1 MINQNWEFTKEEAA
15 IPLIPPNIP
24 PTIAP
29 LTEWF
34 FTGDA
39 TCTWSGIRSGN
50 STIPYRRL
58 KLLQLLKSRATKSIE
73 IPHFE
78 ALDRV
83 NLRSIKLLDTFG
95 HWLGPICFSASP
107 FNIRTTTEYCAKG
120 LGSPNPT
127 APKTRPISAAATV
140 SVKDGC
146 GKVWVLEV
154 DLTHNFTSTVSPTWH
169 ILETQGS
176 LRIAQSSLAHSPLLF
191 KTKANLPAKKK
202 QTKSTS
208 KNQMRPKLRPSQ
220 ANCPLPLKILATPK
234 DHMASDGIWELKL
247 VVPHLAT
254 WDGRQQRKWH
264 RSNIAQSFLV
274 KYQVMAFVISVLDF
288 EPRDDWDYLKDKRWE
303 AKFFPSNM
311 RMSAIFPSN

>member
-50 STIPYRRL
+50 STIPYRRH

-95 HWLGPICFSASP
+95 HWLGPICFSASPP

-176 LRIAQSSLAHSPLLF
+176 LRI
-191 KTKANLPAKKK
+191 
-202 QTKSTS
+202 
-208 KNQMRPKLRPSQ
+208 
-220 ANCPLPLKILATPK
+220 LK
-234 DHMASDGIWELKL
+234 
-247 VVPHLAT
+247 VP
-254 WDGRQQRKWH
+254 
-264 RSNIAQSFLV
+264 
-274 KYQVMAFVISVLDF
+274 
-288 EPRDDWDYLKDKRWE
+288 
-303 AKFFPSNM
+303 
-311 RMSAIFPSN
+311 